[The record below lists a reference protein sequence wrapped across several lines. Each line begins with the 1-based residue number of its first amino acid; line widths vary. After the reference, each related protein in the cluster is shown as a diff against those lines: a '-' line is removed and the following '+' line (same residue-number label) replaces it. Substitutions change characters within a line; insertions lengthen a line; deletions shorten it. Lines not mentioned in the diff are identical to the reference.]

1 MDNQDKFERQSV
13 ISDTSTVLLDI
24 SKLEFNLDKLEAL
37 ANAEGSDVESDIDID
52 ISDISDENIDL
63 ENNVIPRIPVRN
75 DSRNDEEFK
84 TRRYSRYINY
94 DILTPTK
101 TPENEKITVNQKQIL
116 RGNENK
122 AREANFVNEN
132 VFNEISANPRGLG
145 ETIVNVKS
153 NQYINDNKSNNEE
166 N

>member
-101 TPENEKITVNQKQIL
+101 TPENEKSTVNQKQIL
-116 RGNENK
+116 RGKLNI
-122 AREANFVNEN
+122 FIS
-132 VFNEISANPRGLG
+132 FNNLYL
-145 ETIVNVKS
+145 N
-153 NQYINDNKSNNEE
+153 Y
-166 N
+166 